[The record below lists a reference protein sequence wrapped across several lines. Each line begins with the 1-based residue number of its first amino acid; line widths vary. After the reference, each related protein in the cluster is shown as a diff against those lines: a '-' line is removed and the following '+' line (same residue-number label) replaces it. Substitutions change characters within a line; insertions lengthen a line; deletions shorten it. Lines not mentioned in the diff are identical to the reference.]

1 MAFQRVCPVDF
12 VAINGNRVRITA
24 LFVFLLS
31 VGYLLTQALIIPL
44 FLAIDFYLRA
54 FYNGRFSLLQ
64 WLSIQIEKRGWLN
77 VKWTDRAPKRFAAQL
92 GFFVTSLLFIFVMVE
107 LNMLAFWIG
116 SLLVLFSFLESFFGI
131 CVGCY
136 IYMIYNKFIYPI
148 KQAN

>member
-12 VAINGNRVRITA
+12 VAINGNRVRVTA

-31 VGYLLTQALIIPL
+31 VGYLFTQSLIIPV
-44 FLAIDFYLRA
+44 FLVIDFYLRA

-64 WLSIQIEKRGWLN
+64 WTSIQIEKRGWLN

-92 GFFVTSLLFIFVMVE
+92 GFLVTSMLFIFAMVE
-107 LNMLAFWIG
+107 LKMLVFWIG
-116 SLLVLFSFLESFFGI
+116 TSLVLFSFLESFFGI

-136 IYMIYNKFIYPI
+136 IYTVYSKFFQTN